1 MPRPMQYKANS
12 VIYFKGDAG
21 DKIFILKSGRVSLTS
36 NDIETGQEIHDYIQ
50 TGEFFGVKSAMGR
63 YPREENAVVLSD
75 AHVVMFAVPEF
86 ETIVAQNTRVIM
98 KMLKVFSNQLR
109 RLHVK
114 VRSLLSQDEQ
124 VDPEEGLFRN
134 GEYFMKRK
142 QYSHALYAF
151 NKYLTYYPS
160 GRFHMDANKLAQTA
174 EDYAQRYGHGKGP
187 AAPGLADGAG
197 NGGDAGA
204 SSSSSK
210 PKLTDA
216 AKRYYEAV
224 SLFSQQRY
232 NDALREFKHIAK
244 ESDDEEYH
252 VKSLF
257 EIGRCLYSMTQ
268 YDAAIKHFTGVI
280 QRYPKLPDLK
290 DALYYVG
297 QCYQAKG
304 DNAKAESFYRKIL
317 SMPQVEEGLKRKVN
331 KAIRTLEAAS

>member
-1 MPRPMQYKANS
+1 MQYKANS

-75 AHVVMFAVPEF
+75 AHVIMFTVPEF
-86 ETIVAQNTRVIM
+86 EAVVAQNTRVIM

-109 RLHVK
+109 RLHAK
-114 VRSLLSQDEQ
+114 VRSLLSQEEQ

-160 GRFHMDANKLAQTA
+160 GRFHVEANKLAQTA

-187 AAPGLADGAG
+187 AAPGLDSGGGSAAG
-197 NGGDAGA
+197 SSGGPA
-204 SSSSSK
+204 K

-232 NDALREFKHIAK
+232 NEALREFKEIAK
-244 ESDDEEYH
+244 EADDEEYH

-257 EIGRCLYSMTQ
+257 EIGRCLYSMNQ
-268 YDAAIKHFTGVI
+268 HDAAIKHFTGVI

-304 DNAKAESFYRKIL
+304 DSTRAGSFFRKIL

>member
-21 DKIFILKSGRVSLTS
+21 DKIYILKSGRISLNS
-36 NDIETGQEIHDYIQ
+36 NDIETGQEIHDHIQ

-63 YPREENAVVLSD
+63 YPREENAVVLAD
-75 AHVVMFAVPEF
+75 AQVIMFTVPEF
-86 ETIVAQNTRVIM
+86 EQVVSQNTRVIM

-109 RLHVK
+109 RLHAK
-114 VRSLLSQDEQ
+114 VRSLLAQEEQ

-142 QYSHALYAF
+142 QYSHAMYAF

-160 GRFHMDANKLAQTA
+160 GRFHMDANKMAQTA
-174 EDYAQRYGHGKGP
+174 EEYAQRYGHGKGP
-187 AAPGLADGAG
+187 AAPGIDTP
-197 NGGDAGA
+197 A
-204 SSSSSK
+204 SGSSQPEK
-210 PKLTDA
+210 PKLTNA

-232 NDALREFKHIAK
+232 AEALREFKEIVKDA
-244 ESDDEEYH
+244 EDEEYH

-317 SMPQVEEGLKRKVN
+317 SMPSVEEGLKRRVN